1 MFDILVK
8 FRWNAIGITA
18 DIEKALLMIGIK
30 EVDRDALRFLWFDD
44 PNECHPNLTM
54 FRFCRL
60 VFGLRPSPSI
70 LGSTIKHHLAKYS
83 QSESKL
89 VEVLENSF
97 YVDDL
102 ITREESVEESFQI
115 YKGSKQIMATGGFNL
130 RKWHS
135 NSDELLAKIES
146 NELGSEKPTD
156 RSLMKPNCQTLEED
170 ESYAKSTTGHNTI
183 DTDDNTVKVLGA
195 NWNTKSDEIFFNFE
209 RWKKEASSLPRT
221 KRSLLV
227 LTAKI
232 LDPLGYLAP
241 LTILMKV
248 LLMKVLLQVLC
259 TNKVD
264 WDDELTG
271 DLLKKF
277 QALIRDILLLHSILI
292 PRCYFDPRSRLINVK
307 LHGFSDASIHAYSA
321 VVYLRSVYENGTI
334 QVRLVALKTQVAPLK
349 RQSIPRLELL
359 GALILA

>member
-1 MFDILVK
+1 
-8 FRWNAIGITA
+8 
-18 DIEKALLMIGIK
+18 
-30 EVDRDALRFLWFDD
+30 
-44 PNECHPNLTM
+44 M
-54 FRFCRL
+54 FRFRRL

-70 LGSTIKHHLAKYS
+70 LGFTIKHHLAKYS
-83 QSESKL
+83 QSETKL

-102 ITREESVEESFQI
+102 ITGEDSVEESFQI

-146 NELGSEKPTD
+146 NELGSEKPPD
-156 RSLMKPNCQTLEED
+156 RSFMQPNCQTFEED
-170 ESYAKSTTGHNTI
+170 ECYAKSTTGHNTI
-183 DTDDNTVKVLGA
+183 DTADNTVKVLGA
-195 NWNTKSDEIFFNFE
+195 NWNTRSDEIFFNFE
-209 RWKKEASSLPRT
+209 RWKEEATSLPMT

-227 LTAKI
+227 LTSKI
-232 LDPLGYLAP
+232 FDPLGYLAP

-248 LLMKVLLQVLC
+248 LFQVLC

-264 WDDELTG
+264 WDEELTG
-271 DLLKKF
+271 DLLRKF
-277 QALIRDILLLHSILI
+277 QAVRDISLLHSVRI
-292 PRCYFDPRSRLINVK
+292 PRCYFDPRSKPISVE

-334 QVRLVALKTQVAPLK
+334 QVRLVASKTRVAPLK
-349 RQSIPRLELL
+349 RKAFLVSSFSEPSHWHDFVTKLLRCLENLFVPI
-359 GALILA
+359 GLAIINFGNNTFNTDFMKFVI

>member
-1 MFDILVK
+1 
-8 FRWNAIGITA
+8 
-18 DIEKALLMIGIK
+18 MIAIK

-44 PNECHPNLTM
+44 PNECHPKLTM
-54 FRFCRL
+54 FRFRRL

-70 LGSTIKHHLAKYS
+70 LGFTIKHHHLAKYP
-83 QSESKL
+83 QSETKL

-102 ITREESVEESFQI
+102 ITGEDSVEESFQI
-115 YKGSKQIMATGGFNL
+115 YKGLKQIMATGGFNL

-146 NELGSEKPTD
+146 NELGSEKPPD
-156 RSLMKPNCQTLEED
+156 RSLMQPNCQTFEED

-183 DTDDNTVKVLGA
+183 DKADTVKVLVA
-195 NWNTKSDEIFFNFE
+195 NWNARSDEIIFNFE
-209 RWKKEASSLPRT
+209 RWNEEATSLPMT

-232 LDPLGYLAP
+232 FDPLGYLVP

-248 LLMKVLLQVLC
+248 LFQILC

-264 WDDELTG
+264 WT
-271 DLLKKF
+271 K
-277 QALIRDILLLHSILI
+277 
-292 PRCYFDPRSRLINVK
+292 N
-307 LHGFSDASIHAYSA
+307 
-321 VVYLRSVYENGTI
+321 
-334 QVRLVALKTQVAPLK
+334 
-349 RQSIPRLELL
+349 
-359 GALILA
+359 